1 MTDTE
6 APDLE
11 DPWTLARDLF
21 LSGRAGEAI
30 CRDLSLPPST
40 FWKRA
45 ARDGWLRRDRP
56 AAFMRSQPVD
66 PEAPVHDLAGAL
78 DTAWRRF
85 CAALDCGWSTEA
97 ARWGRI
103 HAQLK
108 ASALAEARA
117 GEEDR
122 RLLARQQGDQIV
134 AHTAAVD
141 RAARAELALIKA
153 AIPASRRPAV
163 EKVENESED
172 SPTSIPARP
181 LNRAERRRQRRG
193 GGP

>member
-1 MTDTE
+1 MTETP
-6 APDLE
+6 APDFD
-11 DPWTLARDLF
+11 DPWILAQDLF
-21 LSGRAGEAI
+21 LSGRPGEAI
-30 CRDLSLPPST
+30 CRDLSLAPST

-56 AAFMRSQPVD
+56 AGPSQPREID
-66 PEAPVHDLAGAL
+66 PTAPVHDQAGAL

-85 CAALDCGWSTEA
+85 CAALDDGWSTEA

-122 RLLARQQGDQIV
+122 RLSARQQGDQIV
-134 AHTAAVD
+134 AHTAAVA

-153 AIPASRRPAV
+153 AIPTSRRVPV
-163 EKVENESED
+163 EKVESESRD
-172 SPTSIPARP
+172 SPPSIPDRP

-193 GGP
+193 RGP